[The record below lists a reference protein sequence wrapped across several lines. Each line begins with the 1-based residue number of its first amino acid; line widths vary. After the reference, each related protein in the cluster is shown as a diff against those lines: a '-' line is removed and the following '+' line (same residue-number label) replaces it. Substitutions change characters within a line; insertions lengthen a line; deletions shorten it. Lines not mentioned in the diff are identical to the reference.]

1 MPAKTP
7 RDTVAADFA
16 TIAETPRRDLAKHWQ
31 AEFNVSPPKGLSRR
45 LLAYALTYR
54 IQEKAYGGLRAKE
67 VRMLE
72 RLASPELDKKER
84 QPAQPQRKIAGPGTR
99 LVREWHGETH
109 FVDVL
114 DDGCIYKGA
123 TYRSLSEIARL
134 ITGTRWSGPRFF
146 GL

>member
-1 MPAKTP
+1 MPRKTP
-7 RDTVAADFA
+7 PDAVMADLT
-16 TIAETPRRDLAKHWQ
+16 TIAEASRHDLAERWQ

-45 LLAYALTYR
+45 LLAHALAYG
-54 IQEKAYGGLRAKE
+54 IQEKANGGLQPKE

-72 RLASPELDKKER
+72 RLSSPELDKNAP
-84 QPAQPQRKIAGPGTR
+84 QPTQPKRKSAGSGTR

-123 TYRSLSEIARL
+123 TYRSLSEVARL
-134 ITGTRWSGPRFF
+134 ITSTRWSGPRFF